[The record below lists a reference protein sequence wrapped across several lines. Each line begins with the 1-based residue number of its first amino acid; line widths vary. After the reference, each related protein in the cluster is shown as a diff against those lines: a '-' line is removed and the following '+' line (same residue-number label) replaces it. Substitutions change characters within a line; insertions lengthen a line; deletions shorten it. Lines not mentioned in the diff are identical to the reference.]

1 MIECKVR
8 ALYCQ
13 LYPIS
18 KTTQLTQRHQT
29 SGLLFRIMHLW
40 KISPS
45 AFSWSTLH
53 ICGSLAYREY
63 ILAAMHH
70 DVQEGAHFGKLT
82 AGLFAYV

>member
-13 LYPIS
+13 LYLYPKQHSSLKGTRQVVLSFAVCIC
-18 KTTQLTQRHQT
+18 
-29 SGLLFRIMHLW
+29 GN
-40 KISPS
+40 SPS

-53 ICGSLAYREY
+53 MCGSLAYREY

-82 AGLFAYV
+82 GG